1 MKLLFWFGAVVV
13 LLGLLS
19 LVVPIPHNEREGFS
33 AGNMTMSVKTQ
44 YSERVSPLVSCV
56 LILGGAG
63 MMIAGRSA
71 VRGVAA

>member
-33 AGNMTMSVKTQ
+33 AGNMSVSMNMQ
-44 YSERVSPLVSCV
+44 YSERVAPLVSCV

-71 VRGVAA
+71 VRGATA